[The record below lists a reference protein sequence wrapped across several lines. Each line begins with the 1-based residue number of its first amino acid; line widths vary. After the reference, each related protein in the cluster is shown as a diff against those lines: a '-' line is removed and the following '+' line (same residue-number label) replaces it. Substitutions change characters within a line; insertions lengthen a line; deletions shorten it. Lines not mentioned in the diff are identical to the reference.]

1 MDTSSTTEAT
11 RAVTIHAEGVR
22 LAGDLTVPDAA
33 AGVVAFAHGSGSGR
47 HSPRNRQVAAG
58 LAEAG
63 LATLLMDLLTED
75 EEQVDLRTRELR
87 FDIPLL
93 ANRMVEAIDWLARE
107 PSTQSLAVGCF
118 GASTGAAAALIAAA
132 QRPDRVRA
140 VVSRGGRP
148 DLAAG
153 ELTVVRAPTLLI
165 VGGADPVVIDL
176 NRQAQQQ
183 MRRQTRLEIVE
194 GASHLFE
201 EPGALERVTELARDW
216 FHTYLAGGKDE
227 PS

>member
-1 MDTSSTTEAT
+1 MHASPRQAT
-11 RAVTIHAEGVR
+11 RVVTVPADR
-22 LAGDLTVPDAA
+22 AKLAGDLAIPGSAV
-33 AGVVAFAHGSGSGR
+33 GVVAFAHGSGSGR

-58 LAEAG
+58 LGDAG
-63 LATLLMDLLTED
+63 LATLLMDLLTDD

-93 ANRMVEAIDWLARE
+93 ARRMVAAIDWLEHERAVDGLR
-107 PSTQSLAVGCF
+107 VGCF

-132 QRPDRVRA
+132 QRPERVGA

-148 DLAAG
+148 DLAGDQLSA
-153 ELTVVRAPTLLI
+153 VRAPTLLI
-165 VGGADPVVIDL
+165 VGGDDSVVVEL

-183 MRRQTRLEIVE
+183 LRCEATLEVVV

-201 EPGALERVTELARDW
+201 EPGKLERVTELAREW
-216 FHTYLAGGKDE
+216 FLTHLPASRTADG
-227 PS
+227 